1 MWISVSSG
9 TEIVVLMN
17 LEVEMEISEQ
27 TTSSV

>member
-17 LEVEMEISEQ
+17 PEVEMEISEQ